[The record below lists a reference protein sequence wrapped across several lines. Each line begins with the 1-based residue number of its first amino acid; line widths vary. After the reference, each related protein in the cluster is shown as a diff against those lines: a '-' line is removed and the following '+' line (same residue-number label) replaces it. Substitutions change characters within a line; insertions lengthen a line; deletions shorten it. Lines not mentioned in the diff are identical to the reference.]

1 MRRPMEI
8 HGVDISQPNLILK
21 EELGN

>member
-8 HGVDISQPNLILK
+8 HGVDISQLNQISK